1 MRVLA
6 IAAAGLLALS
16 GCDTLDTLT
25 TEAASPIEAIY
36 VETDASHYVRP
47 SATVPASIQFTI
59 ENRGSREV
67 AIHRCGD
74 RVMAALDRRDGAGW
88 EQFSGDVCP
97 ANQMMVP
104 LELAPG
110 ARTMGVQRV
119 QQRGVYRLRL
129 GIDRGGAAQ
138 VMWTV
143 TSNEFTV
150 E

>member
-16 GCDTLDTLT
+16 GCDTLDTLA
-25 TEAASPIEAIY
+25 TEAASPIEAIH
-36 VETDASHYVRP
+36 VETDASYYVRP
-47 SATVPASIQFTI
+47 SATVPASVQFTI
-59 ENRGSREV
+59 ENRGTRAV
-67 AIHRCGD
+67 AIHRCGE
-74 RVMAALDRRDGAGW
+74 RVMAALDRRDGLGW
-88 EQFSGDVCP
+88 EQFSGDACL

-110 ARTMGVQRV
+110 ARAAGIQMV
-119 QQRGVYRLRL
+119 QQRGVFRLRL

>member
-16 GCDTLDTLT
+16 GCGTLDTLA
-25 TEAASPIEAIY
+25 TEAASPLEAIH
-36 VETDASHYVRP
+36 VATDAGIYAIP
-47 SATVPASIQFTI
+47 PAGGPASIQFTV
-59 ENRGSREV
+59 ENRSSSEV

-74 RVMAALDRRDGAGW
+74 RIMAALDRRDGPGW
-88 EQFSGDVCP
+88 EQFSGDVCL
-97 ANQMMVP
+97 ANQIMVP
-104 LELAPG
+104 LRLAPG
-110 ARTMGVQRV
+110 ARTVGVQMV

-138 VMWTV
+138 VMCTV